1 MICIR
6 WTRYEI
12 ILIKYI
18 HIDLETH
25 TCIYIERERET
36 KSKIQIFSNI
46 SIYYVVYLECCHG
59 RFCRMS
65 FQTGKATSAISWQ
78 WQPTIYQRKATN
90 VWCVP
95 RVTGFHSHQQN
106 VNQIIIFYV
115 KSVQVANIRASLYT
129 KNPSKLVSRVSF
141 ELHLF
146 MHFKPLCRWT
156 LTFQHPQIRRVS
168 LRLLLPSLTF
178 DFCWA
183 PWVRATVANQFRNPA
198 ITSWYGRCP
207 IICKVSYMS
216 GGAGL
221 LPSIVSRWMMNLR
234 STVSEFFIK
243 NSHPIEM

>member
-1 MICIR
+1 
-6 WTRYEI
+6 
-12 ILIKYI
+12 
-18 HIDLETH
+18 
-25 TCIYIERERET
+25 
-36 KSKIQIFSNI
+36 
-46 SIYYVVYLECCHG
+46 
-59 RFCRMS
+59 MS

-95 RVTGFHSHQQN
+95 RVTGFYSHQQT

-198 ITSWYGRCP
+198 ITSWYGRFP

-234 STVSEFFIK
+234 STVSDYHLYHISPTSDAK
-243 NSHPIEM
+243 KSALAPPSKKTGAVWNIEWVHLNALPERWILCYSDVYCQKTNKWMIEWITALSK